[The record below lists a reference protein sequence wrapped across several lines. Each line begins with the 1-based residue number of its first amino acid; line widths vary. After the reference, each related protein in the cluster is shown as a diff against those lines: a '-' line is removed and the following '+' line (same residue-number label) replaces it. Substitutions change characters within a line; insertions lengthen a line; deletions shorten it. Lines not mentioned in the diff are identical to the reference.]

1 MKQQVYLWGI
11 VCSLSVPYVLKQHE
25 IPNNSAFEIS
35 SLMTHFQ
42 HFICETEYIVDCLN
56 SRVHPFETNDSPFG
70 ACLMTPNVISTF
82 MRPRFQHMFSTV
94 R

>member
-25 IPNNSAFEIS
+25 MPNNSAFEIS

-42 HFICETEYIVDCLN
+42 HFICALYFPLSSQLN
-56 SRVHPFETNDSPFG
+56 T
-70 ACLMTPNVISTF
+70 
-82 MRPRFQHMFSTV
+82 
-94 R
+94 